1 MLEQKNKI
9 DFSNQNIYAG
19 LDVHRK
25 DWKVTIMVDE
35 IVHKTYVQ
43 PPDPKILFNYLNKN
57 FPGGNYNSAYE
68 AGFCGFWIHNKLTK
82 AGIKSIVANPAD
94 IPTTNKEK
102 SQKEDKR
109 DSRKLAKCLK
119 NNDLTPIYVPSEKT
133 IDDRLLVRMRSSLV
147 KDLRRNKQRIKS
159 FLYFNGIKYPE
170 EFYKSQSHWSRRFI
184 IWLEK
189 LCEEE
194 KNSTIALKILIDQ
207 VKYLRT
213 NLLEI
218 TRKIK
223 TLSKTSRYYED
234 SVLLQT
240 VPGIGLITSMI
251 ILTELETI
259 ERFKSLDRLCSYI
272 GLIPSTNSSGEKE
285 KTGDITPRGHSVLR
299 SAIIESAWV
308 AVRLDPALMIKFIEL
323 CKRMDKNQAIVRVA
337 KKLVSRI
344 VYVLKNKKQYI
355 KSVVK

>member
-1 MLEQKNKI
+1 MQEQRNKI

-25 DWKVTIMVDE
+25 DWKVSIMVND
-35 IVHKTYVQ
+35 ILHKTYVQ
-43 PPDPKILFNYLNKN
+43 PPDPKVLFNYLSKN
-57 FPGGNYNSAYE
+57 FPGGNYKSAYE
-68 AGFCGFWIHNKLTK
+68 AGFCGFWIHNELTK
-82 AGIKSIVANPAD
+82 AGIKSIIANPAD

-102 SQKEDKR
+102 QQKEDKR

-119 NNDLTPIYVPSEKT
+119 NNDLTPIYIPSDKT
-133 IDDRLLVRMRSSLV
+133 IDDRLLVRMRGNLV

-159 FLYFNGIKYPE
+159 FLYFTGIQYPD
-170 EFYKSQSHWSRRFI
+170 EFFKSSTHWSKRFI
-184 IWLEK
+184 LWLEQ

-194 KNSTIALKILIDQ
+194 KSSSIALRLLLDQ
-207 VKYLRT
+207 GKFLRS
-213 NLLEI
+213 NLLEV

-223 TLSKTSRYYED
+223 ALSKTDHYIENSI
-234 SVLLQT
+234 LLQS

-259 ERFKSLDRLCSYI
+259 ERFNSLDKLCSYI
-272 GLIPSTNSSGEKE
+272 GLIPTTNSSGDKD

-299 SAIIESAWV
+299 SALIESAWV
-308 AVRLDPALMIKFIEL
+308 AVRQDPALMIKYIEL
-323 CKRMDKNQAIVRVA
+323 CKRMDKNQAIVRMA

-344 VYVLKNKKQYI
+344 VYVLRNKKQYV
-355 KSVVK
+355 KSVIK